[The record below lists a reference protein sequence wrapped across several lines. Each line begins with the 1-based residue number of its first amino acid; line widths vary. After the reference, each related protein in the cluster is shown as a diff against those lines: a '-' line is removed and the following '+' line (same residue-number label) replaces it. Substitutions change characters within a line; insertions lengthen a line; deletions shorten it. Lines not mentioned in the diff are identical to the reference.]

1 MRLRAVYAFDKNHGQ
16 NQNAWQAHSGAFAPT
31 RFVQIPTNCRSEGDI
46 QAQMSHSGLAW
57 GHVVEVQDTDA
68 IFISTTGEMER
79 VPIRHLRFLDFVER
93 PV

>member
-1 MRLRAVYAFDKNHGQ
+1 MRLRAVYAFDKNQ
-16 NQNAWQAHSGAFAPT
+16 NQVGWQAHSGAFAPT
-31 RFVQIPTNCRSEGDI
+31 RFVQIPTNCQSEGDI
-46 QAQMSHSGLAW
+46 QARVGSAGLAW